1 MKRIIMLASA
11 GVVLTA
17 SVAFALIRRR
27 RQQMHAADLAD
38 ADVIIDEVIV
48 HFEPEEPL
56 FRY

>member
-11 GVVLTA
+11 GVAISA
-17 SVAFALIRRR
+17 SVAFALLRRR

-38 ADVIIDEVIV
+38 PDVIIDEVIV
-48 HFEPEEPL
+48 HFEPAEPL